1 MKMRWMQKTR
11 LAALAVAVCC
21 TALAAA
27 GTLAYVANQ
36 ETARNVITTARLEM
50 TLHEET
56 DGGRPFPAD
65 GVVNVLPD
73 SCVEKRVYVE
83 NSGEAAFWCRIR
95 VEKSIQAAEGVDA
108 QLSFDHIALDVNT
121 VAWTERDGYYYYN
134 APVQPGECTLPLF
147 TQLRFGGELG
157 NEYVNARLAVR
168 VHAQTV
174 QCRNNGTSAP
184 EAAGWPEED
193 ET

>member
-11 LAALAVAVCC
+11 LLWLALAVCC

-27 GTLAYVANQ
+27 GSLAYVANQ

-56 DGGRPFPAD
+56 DGGAPFPAD

-73 SCVEKRVYVE
+73 SRVEKRVYVE

-95 VEKSIQAAEGVDA
+95 IEKSIQAAEGVDA
-108 QLSFDHIALDVNT
+108 QLNFDHIALDLNT
-121 VAWTERDGYYYYN
+121 DAWTERGGYYYYN
-134 APVQPGECTLPLF
+134 APLKPGECSLPLF

-168 VHAQTV
+168 VHAQVV
-174 QCRNNGTSAP
+174 QSRNNGANAL
-184 EAAGWPEED
+184 EAAGWPEE
-193 ET
+193 ES